1 MFNTNRK
8 DPRPGPE
15 LTTLIAAGTEIRG
28 DIHFNGCLH
37 VDGKIQGA
45 IRGRSEHAILT
56 LSEHADVH
64 GEVNAPRIVIN
75 GKVCGDVTSAERLE
89 LASNAQI
96 EGNVYYKV
104 LEMAAGAQINGKMV
118 HRDEPQRQLPKPEA
132 VLGAVVEDAVADA
145 KDAGPVAKKGLKSA

>member
-8 DPRPGPE
+8 DTRRGAE
-15 LTTLIAAGTEIRG
+15 STTLIAAGTEIRG
-28 DIHFNGCLH
+28 DIHFSGCLH

-45 IRGRSEHAILT
+45 IRGESEQAILT

-64 GEVNAPRIVIN
+64 GEVYAPRIVIN
-75 GKVCGDVTSAERLE
+75 GKVCGDVTAAERLE
-89 LASNAQI
+89 LASNAQV

-118 HRDEPQRQLPKPEA
+118 HRDEPQRQLPKPDG
-132 VLGAVVEDAVADA
+132 GAQVVAEQAQPHSADA
-145 KDAGPVAKKGLKSA
+145 PVKKGLKSA

>member
-1 MFNTNRK
+1 MFNTNRR
-8 DPRPGPE
+8 DARHGAE
-15 LTTLIAAGTEIRG
+15 STTLIAAGTEIRG

-45 IRGRSEHAILT
+45 IRGESDQAILT

-64 GEVNAPRIVIN
+64 GEINAPRIVIN
-75 GKVCGDVTSAERLE
+75 GKVCGDVTAAERLE

-118 HRDEPQRQLPKPEA
+118 HRDEPQRQLPKPEVVA
-132 VLGAVVEDAVADA
+132 EAVVEETAA
-145 KDAGPVAKKGLKSA
+145 PVKKGLKSA